1 MTEQQSWSATRYIL
15 INTTTTSIYTMKTTY
30 VSHLLQLLSILLKIA
45 CNYKFIIRV
54 EYQRSAKNKRFSE
67 TLEFW
72 DCIYLLLEKLYLENA
87 LIIRACFESPI
98 ISKETRLYNE
108 RFPSQW
114 FIVTIHQFQLCKSS
128 LAFVTLT
135 QGTKFPRKSS
145 RFPSDRKVSTIG
157 VAQVRVELRL
167 VHEAS
172 RSANIMRTQIPESFI
187 QNGHKIRAVA
197 HSEERRLSQIWRT
210 WIGET
215 VERESAEGW
224 PKNPSTKLV
233 ICWGSHEP
241 LSRIQ
246 SRLAFLP

>member
-1 MTEQQSWSATRYIL
+1 MYISSSLWKIIYRKRVNYSSLLWITDNIQGNSSLQPSNDFHRNDSSSRYI
-15 INTTTTSIYTMKTTY
+15 N
-30 VSHLLQLLSILLKIA
+30 
-45 CNYKFIIRV
+45 F
-54 EYQRSAKNKRFSE
+54 
-67 TLEFW
+67 
-72 DCIYLLLEKLYLENA
+72 
-87 LIIRACFESPI
+87 
-98 ISKETRLYNE
+98 
-108 RFPSQW
+108 
-114 FIVTIHQFQLCKSS
+114 S
-128 LAFVTLT
+128 LAFVTLI

-187 QNGHKIRAVA
+187 QNGHKIRTVA

-215 VERESAEGW
+215 VERKRAEGW

-233 ICWGSHEP
+233 IRWGSHEP